1 MRTDNYYEIGLSH
14 EVCEDYAFSGNLNEH
29 ISYAIVADGCSSAE
43 QVDVGARVLVHSAIE
58 FLREYYS
65 LSDSIETDKDIF
77 EHKLRNSVIA
87 KSIMVVKQLGLP
99 LHSLCSTLIVSIM
112 DKTRANVFMYG
123 DGAVA
128 VKYCNGDFLRYKVEY
143 ESGAPYYLIYSSN
156 KEDDILYASNYGN
169 TKTIK
174 TKWDTP
180 KDKDIVINTET
191 ISRYDF
197 EHYQNTCFSF
207 LNPEVVSVMSDGVN
221 SFRGFVDG
229 DNLSL
234 TLEPVDTIKVVD
246 RMTNFKNFHG
256 QFVNRRMKRFNKNC
270 TKDGW
275 SHYDD
280 VSIASIFNEFNE
292 NNENN
297 NA

>member
-1 MRTDNYYEIGLSH
+1 MKTDSYYQIGLSH
-14 EVCEDYAFSGNLNEH
+14 EVCEDYAFSGEINEH
-29 ISYAIVADGCSSAE
+29 ISYAIIADGCSSAE

-58 FLREYYS
+58 FLREYYFS
-65 LSDSIETDKDIF
+65 SNSIETDKNIF

-99 LHSLCSTLIVSIM
+99 IHSLCSTLIVSIM

-123 DGAVA
+123 DGVVS
-128 VKYCNGDFLRYKVEY
+128 VKYCNGDVIKYKVEY
-143 ESGAPYYLIYSSN
+143 ESGAPYYMIYSTN
-156 KEDDILYASNYGN
+156 KEDDIMYTSHYGN

-174 TKWDTP
+174 TKWDTS
-180 KDKDIVINTET
+180 KDRDIVINTDT

-221 SFRGFVDG
+221 SFREFVDG
-229 DNLSL
+229 DNLKL
-234 TLEPVDTIKVVD
+234 TLEPVDTIKVAD
-246 RMTNFKNFHG
+246 RMTDFKNFNG
-256 QFVNRRMKRFNKNC
+256 KFVNRRMKRFNKDC
-270 TKDGW
+270 AKDGW
-275 SHYDD
+275 THYDD

-292 NNENN
+292 FNEKN